1 MLFDKTLL
9 GFVGT
14 KKISSALK
22 KKFPTK
28 IVYLSGLKTETFT
41 NFWEHQPWK
50 EIFKAMGTRLCSQ
63 ENVLEK
69 GSVL

>member
-41 NFWEHQPWK
+41 NF
-50 EIFKAMGTRLCSQ
+50 
-63 ENVLEK
+63 
-69 GSVL
+69 